1 MFSVLQRPAGASR
14 RGAAEG
20 WRSQNGAARVGAL
33 VIPNSHG
40 PARRSIEPPRPPSPQ
55 RKSSDDTAD
64 AAPPSRPAAD
74 VALESSVEAVKSNM
88 NDGEAAAA
96 WTASLL
102 PLVKGKTSMDEAQ
115 MARTNAALAE
125 VERADQ
131 QRGGIAR
138 EVLKV
143 SSAPCNIRSLQGAY
157 FLAD

>member
-1 MFSVLQRPAGASR
+1 
-14 RGAAEG
+14 
-20 WRSQNGAARVGAL
+20 
-33 VIPNSHG
+33 
-40 PARRSIEPPRPPSPQ
+40 
-55 RKSSDDTAD
+55 
-64 AAPPSRPAAD
+64 

-157 FLAD
+157 FLADWIMVVGQESALADTVRRLGELESVPFGDLHRLRARARTLADWWRDAFGDEVVDLQRRVFLTVSK